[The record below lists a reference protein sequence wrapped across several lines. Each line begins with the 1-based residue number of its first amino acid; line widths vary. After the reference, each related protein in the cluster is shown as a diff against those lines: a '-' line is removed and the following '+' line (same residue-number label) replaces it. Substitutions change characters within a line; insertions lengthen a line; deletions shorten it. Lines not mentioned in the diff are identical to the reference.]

1 MQKIT
6 ETITAVGYARYST
19 DMQTE
24 NSIEYQT
31 AAINKYCNDNN
42 INLLR
47 MYTDE
52 AFSGTNTDRPGF
64 QEMIQAARTGL
75 FKAVVIYDISRGSR
89 NVADWFEFRQEMMR
103 AGVQVISTT
112 QPLGDSMD
120 PNNFLLEL
128 LNVGMGQHMVLDI
141 RKKSIDG
148 KTAAARHATFQGGYP
163 PLGYD
168 VVDQKYVINE
178 REAKIVRM
186 IFDMYANGKSYKDIL
201 EALKDERT
209 KRGAAFSANSF
220 KNLLRNERYIGVY
233 TWNKEIERVF
243 RKWVGRKPNP
253 NMVRIENAVPAIIDI
268 NTWNKVQKRLNDP
281 SRNACNKAKHD
292 YLLSGLIVCADCGNR
307 YVGYTSTN
315 TRGYSTRYYSCGRKY
330 RTRDCMPKNINANF
344 IENFVIE
351 SVKNFLHTTDLEE
364 FAKAIIEDYNSCKID
379 LSEERSELNK
389 INRELQ
395 NGVKSVLNG
404 LDFPEL
410 RAEIERLQS
419 RKSELES
426 IIEKKTI
433 KSPAPL
439 QESDVLRDL
448 QESLK
453 CIEEYDVKSLIKKH
467 VKKINAFNDGSFTVI
482 VGVDMGSSPCWA

>member
-1 MQKIT
+1 
-6 ETITAVGYARYST
+6 
-19 DMQTE
+19 
-24 NSIEYQT
+24 
-31 AAINKYCNDNN
+31 
-42 INLLR
+42 
-47 MYTDE
+47 
-52 AFSGTNTDRPGF
+52 
-64 QEMIQAARTGL
+64 
-75 FKAVVIYDISRGSR
+75 
-89 NVADWFEFRQEMMR
+89 MMR

-148 KTAAARHATFQGGYP
+148 KTAAAKHATFQGGYP

-168 VVDQKYVINE
+168 VVDRKYVVNE

-201 EALKDERT
+201 EALKNERT

-253 NMVRIENAVPAIIDI
+253 NMVRIENAIPAIIDK
-268 NTWNKVQKRLNDP
+268 NTWNKVQERLSDKT
-281 SRNACNKAKHD
+281 RNACNKARHD

-315 TRGYSTRYYSCGRKY
+315 TKGYSTRYYSCGRKY

-351 SVKNFLHTTDLEE
+351 SVKNFLRTTDFEE
-364 FAKAIIEDYNSCKID
+364 FARAIIEDYNSSCKID

-395 NGVKSVLNG
+395 NGVKSVLSG

-433 KSPAPL
+433 KTPTPTAIP
-439 QESDVLRDL
+439 
-448 QESLK
+448 
-453 CIEEYDVKSLIKKH
+453 IERTHFKSTNASAAIIK
-467 VKKINAFNDGSFTVI
+467 IDGSANVIKVPRAKAKIMTINKFCCLDKEEPIYSPTFVRPISAPIWSKARPTVKQI
-482 VGVDMGSSPCWA
+482 PPTPNAK

>member
-186 IFDMYANGKSYKDIL
+186 IFDMYADGKSYKDIL

-243 RKWVGRKPNP
+243 RKWVGRRPNP
-253 NMVRIENAVPAIIDI
+253 NMVRIENAIPAIIDM
-268 NTWNKVQKRLNDP
+268 NTWN
-281 SRNACNKAKHD
+281 
-292 YLLSGLIVCADCGNR
+292 
-307 YVGYTSTN
+307 
-315 TRGYSTRYYSCGRKY
+315 
-330 RTRDCMPKNINANF
+330 
-344 IENFVIE
+344 
-351 SVKNFLHTTDLEE
+351 
-364 FAKAIIEDYNSCKID
+364 
-379 LSEERSELNK
+379 
-389 INRELQ
+389 
-395 NGVKSVLNG
+395 
-404 LDFPEL
+404 
-410 RAEIERLQS
+410 
-419 RKSELES
+419 
-426 IIEKKTI
+426 
-433 KSPAPL
+433 
-439 QESDVLRDL
+439 
-448 QESLK
+448 
-453 CIEEYDVKSLIKKH
+453 
-467 VKKINAFNDGSFTVI
+467 
-482 VGVDMGSSPCWA
+482 